1 MVLENSTLSK
11 VPTEARLMI
20 FEYALEEFK
29 STEERH
35 PPTYNELLRE
45 PTRVFYGRKIRLQG
59 TGMLAGFSCN

>member
-11 VPTEARLMI
+11 LPTEARLMI
-20 FEYALEEFK
+20 FEYALVEFK
-29 STEERH
+29 STEEQH

-45 PTRVFYGRKIRLQG
+45 PTREFYGRKIRLQG